1 MCPGVVSTI
10 ASFRGAWYLLD
21 LYFIPES
28 EATSQ
33 VMMMMMMM
41 MNNDDDGD
49 DDDNDDIDVKWW
61 G

>member
-33 VMMMMMMM
+33 VIIMMM
-41 MNNDDDGD
+41 MND
-49 DDDNDDIDVKWW
+49 DDDDDDDDSVRWW
-61 G
+61 GLS